1 MSPRFDIGQ
10 HDRDGLPMRVE
21 PDNHLDAG
29 ISRRR
34 PSMDLQAVLVEI
46 AEAVRPLVGKGHV
59 ADYIPKLAAVPVDR
73 FAMAVQTVNGKT
85 YSIGD
90 AGERFSLQSI
100 SKVFTL
106 TLAMKAVGEEALFR
120 RVGREPS
127 GNPFNSLVQLEYE
140 DGIPRNPFINAGAI
154 VVDDILVSA
163 TDTPRRDLLSFF
175 RKLTAEPT
183 VDYDPEVARSE
194 ADYGFRNRALA
205 NFIRSFGNLEN
216 DVDRVLSLYFTHCS
230 LTANCRELARSFL
243 FLANRGVCPTTGDRV
258 LTGSQAKRIS
268 ALMMTCGTYDAV
280 GEFAY
285 LVGLPAK
292 SGVGGGIAATIP
304 GRLAVAV
311 WSPGLNKSGNSLA
324 GTRALELFTTKTG
337 ISVF

>member
-1 MSPRFDIGQ
+1 
-10 HDRDGLPMRVE
+10 
-21 PDNHLDAG
+21 
-29 ISRRR
+29 
-34 PSMDLQAVLVEI
+34 MDYQSTLEEI
-46 AEAVRPLVGKGHV
+46 AEEVRPLVGKGRV
-59 ADYIPKLAAVPVDR
+59 ADYIPKLAAVPADR
-73 FAMAVQTVNGKT
+73 FGIAVQTVDGES
-85 YSIGD
+85 YSVGD
-90 AGERFSLQSI
+90 ARQRFSLQSI

-106 TLAMKAVGEEALFR
+106 TLALKAVGEEALFR

-154 VVDDILVSA
+154 VVDDILVGVA
-163 TDTPRRDLLSFF
+163 EHPRQELLSFF
-175 RKLTAEPT
+175 RCLAAEET

-194 ADYGFRNRALA
+194 ADYGYRNRALA

-216 DVDRVLSLYFTHCS
+216 EVDRVLSLYFTHCS
-230 LTANCRELARSFL
+230 LSANCVELAKSFL
-243 FLANRGVCPTTGDRV
+243 FLANRGICPNTGERV
-258 LTGSQAKRIS
+258 LTRSQAKRIS

-304 GRLAVAV
+304 GKLAAAV
-311 WSPGLNKSGNSLA
+311 WSPGLDKSGNSLA
-324 GTRALELFTTKTG
+324 GSRALELFTTKTG

>member
-1 MSPRFDIGQ
+1 M
-10 HDRDGLPMRVE
+10 E
-21 PDNHLDAG
+21 Y
-29 ISRRR
+29 
-34 PSMDLQAVLVEI
+34 QAILEEI
-46 AEAVRPLVGKGHV
+46 AEDVRPLVGKGQV
-59 ADYIPKLAAVPVDR
+59 ADYIPKLAAVPLDR
-73 FAMAVQTVNGKT
+73 FAMAVQTVDGKT
-85 YSIGD
+85 YAVGD
-90 AGERFSLQSI
+90 ARERFSIQSI

-106 TLAMKAVGEEALFR
+106 TMALKAVGEEALFH

-127 GNPFNSLVQLEYE
+127 GTPFNSLVQLEHE

-163 TDTPRRDLLSFF
+163 FDRPRNALLGFF
-175 RKLTAEPT
+175 RQLTGENT
-183 VDYDPEVARSE
+183 VDYDPVVARSE
-194 ADYGFRNRALA
+194 AEYGFRNRALA
-205 NFIRSFGNLEN
+205 NFIRSFANLEN
-216 DVDRVLSLYFTHCS
+216 EVDRVLSLYFAHCS
-230 LTANCRELARSFL
+230 LAANCMELARSFV
-243 FLANRGVCPTTGDRV
+243 FLANHGLCPTTGERI
-258 LTGSQAKRIS
+258 LTRSQAKRIS

-304 GRLAVAV
+304 GELAVAV

-324 GTRALELFTTKTG
+324 GTKALELFTTKTG

>member
-1 MSPRFDIGQ
+1 M
-10 HDRDGLPMRVE
+10 E
-21 PDNHLDAG
+21 Y
-29 ISRRR
+29 
-34 PSMDLQAVLVEI
+34 QAVLEEI
-46 AEAVRPLVGKGHV
+46 AEEVRPLVGKGHV
-59 ADYIPKLAAVPVDR
+59 ADYIPKLAAVPLHR
-73 FAMAVQTVNGKT
+73 FAMAVQTVDGET
-85 YSIGD
+85 YAVGD
-90 AGERFSLQSI
+90 ARERFSIQSI

-106 TLAMKAVGEEALFR
+106 TLALKAVGEEALFQ

-127 GNPFNSLVQLEYE
+127 GTPFNSLVQLEYE

-154 VVDDILVSA
+154 VVDDILVRA
-163 TDTPRRDLLSFF
+163 FDRPRHALLKFF
-175 RKLTAEPT
+175 RQLTGEDT

-194 ADYGFRNRALA
+194 AEYGFRNRALA
-205 NFIRSFGNLEN
+205 NFLRSFENLEN
-216 DVDRVLSLYFTHCS
+216 EVDRVLSLYFAHCS
-230 LTANCRELARSFL
+230 LGANCVELARGFV
-243 FLANRGVCPTTGDRV
+243 FLANRGLCPSTGERV
-258 LTGSQAKRIS
+258 LTKSQAKRIS

-304 GRLAVAV
+304 GELAVAV

-324 GTRALELFTTKTG
+324 GTKALELFTTKTG

>member
-1 MSPRFDIGQ
+1 
-10 HDRDGLPMRVE
+10 
-21 PDNHLDAG
+21 
-29 ISRRR
+29 
-34 PSMDLQAVLVEI
+34 MDYQQVLEEI
-46 AEAVRPLVGKGHV
+46 REEVGPLVGKGRV
-59 ADYIPKLAAVPVDR
+59 ADYIPKLAAVPTSR
-73 FAMAVQTVNGKT
+73 FGMAVQTVDGKT
-85 YSIGD
+85 FAVGD
-90 AGERFSLQSI
+90 ARERFSLQSI

-106 TLAMKAVGEEALFR
+106 TLALKAAGEEALFE

-154 VVDDILVSA
+154 VVDDILVGAFDRPRSA
-163 TDTPRRDLLSFF
+163 LLSFV
-175 RKLTAEPT
+175 RKLSGDDAI
-183 VDYDPEVARSE
+183 DYDPEVARSE
-194 ADYGFRNRALA
+194 AEYGFRNRALA
-205 NFIRSFGNLEN
+205 NFIRSFGNLKS
-216 DVDRVLSLYFTHCS
+216 DVERVLSLYFSHCS
-230 LTANCRELARSFL
+230 LSANCVKLAKSFL
-243 FLANRGVCPTTGDRV
+243 YLANRGLCPATEERV
-258 LTGSQAKRIS
+258 LTKSQAKRIS

-304 GRLAVAV
+304 GKLAVAV

>member
-1 MSPRFDIGQ
+1 
-10 HDRDGLPMRVE
+10 
-21 PDNHLDAG
+21 
-29 ISRRR
+29 
-34 PSMDLQAVLVEI
+34 MDYQSVLEEI
-46 AEAVRPLVGKGHV
+46 AEEVRPLVGKGQV
-59 ADYIPKLAAVPVDR
+59 ADYIPKLAAVPLDR
-73 FAMAVQTVNGKT
+73 FAMAVQTVEGET
-85 YSIGD
+85 YSVGD
-90 AGERFSLQSI
+90 ARERFSIQSI

-106 TLAMKAVGEEALFR
+106 TLALKAVGEASLFQ

-127 GNPFNSLVQLEYE
+127 GTPFNSLVQLEYE

-163 TDTPRRDLLSFF
+163 FDRPRHALLEFF
-175 RKLTAEPT
+175 RQLTGEGS

-194 ADYGFRNRALA
+194 AEYGFRNRALA
-205 NFIRSFGNLEN
+205 NFLRSFENLEN
-216 DVDRVLSLYFTHCS
+216 EVDRVLSLYFAHCS
-230 LTANCRELARSFL
+230 LAANCTELARGFL
-243 FLANRGVCPTTGDRV
+243 FLANRGLCPTTGERV
-258 LTGSQAKRIS
+258 LTKSQAKRIS

-304 GRLAVAV
+304 GELAVAV

-324 GTRALELFTTKTG
+324 GTKALELFTTKTG